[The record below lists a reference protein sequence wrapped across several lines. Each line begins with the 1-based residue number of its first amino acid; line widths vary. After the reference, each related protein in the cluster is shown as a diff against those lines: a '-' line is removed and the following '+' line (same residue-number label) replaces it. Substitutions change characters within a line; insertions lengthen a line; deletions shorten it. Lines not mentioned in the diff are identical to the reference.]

1 MVMSEFE
8 TYLNYIPIYTTEVF
22 KLFIEM
28 SPYLILGFLISG
40 ILYIFISKEQILHN
54 LGRGGI
60 VSIVKAALFGVPM
73 PLCSCGVIPVSSS
86 LYNRGASKGA
96 TLSFLI
102 STPQTG
108 VDSILI
114 TAGGLGVPF
123 AIIRVVVA
131 LITGVVGGLLSETTE
146 IKDYETTSK
155 IKHSHNKAT
164 TWIEGLKYGL
174 ISLPQDIIKPLFQGL
189 FLAALVSTFLG
200 DNFFNDFGL
209 NGTVGLFTI
218 CLIAIPMY
226 TCATASVPFAI
237 SLIHA
242 GADPGIAFVFLM
254 AGPATNI
261 ATMSVIKKIMGAR
274 TLYIYLATIF
284 VSAIIT
290 GWLINQFM
298 IDTTIANGHS
308 AHEHFPQWIVFA
320 STILLL
326 AVSINALLP
335 NFLQVKNKNIKN
347 ESSADLSLLV
357 KGMTCNHCKETV
369 HEAISSCI
377 DDDDEIDI
385 DLESGQTFIYGK
397 NLDENKIILS
407 INNSGF
413 SVGKN
418 T

>member
-1 MVMSEFE
+1 MPKLEA
-8 TYLNYIPIYTTEVF
+8 YLNYIPIYTTEVF
-22 KLFIEM
+22 NLFIEM
-28 SPYLILGFLISG
+28 SPYLMMGFLISG
-40 ILYIFISKEQILHN
+40 ILYIFISKEQISHN
-54 LGRGGI
+54 LGKGGLG
-60 VSIVKAALFGVPM
+60 SIIKAALFGVPM

-114 TAGGLGVPF
+114 TAGGLGLPF

-131 LITGVVGGLLSETTE
+131 LITGIVGGMLSEATE
-146 IKDYETTSK
+146 LKDYDATSE

-174 ISLPQDIIKPLFQGL
+174 ISLPKDIIKPLFQGL
-189 FLAALVSTFLG
+189 FLAALVSTYLG

-209 NGTVGLFTI
+209 NGTVGLFAI

-261 ATMSVIKKIMGAR
+261 ATISVIKKIMGDR

-284 VSAIIT
+284 ISAIVT

-298 IDTTIANGHS
+298 VDTVVANSHG

-335 NFLQVKNKNIKN
+335 NSLQTKNKTTKN
-347 ESSADLSLLV
+347 ESSAADLSLVV

-377 DDDDEIDI
+377 DEDDKVEIN
-385 DLESGQTFIYGK
+385 LESGQTFVYGK
-397 NLDENKIILS
+397 NLDENKIISS
-407 INNSGF
+407 INNAGF

>member
-1 MVMSEFE
+1 MVMPKLE
-8 TYLNYIPIYTTEVF
+8 TYLNYIPLYTNEVF
-22 KLFIEM
+22 ALFIEM
-28 SPYLILGFLISG
+28 APYLVMGFLISG
-40 ILYIFISKEQILHN
+40 ILYIFISKEQISNN
-54 LGRGGI
+54 LGKSGI
-60 VSIVKAALFGVPM
+60 GSIIKAALFGVPM

-114 TAGGLGVPF
+114 TAGGLGMPF
-123 AIIRVVVA
+123 AIIRVIVA
-131 LITGVVGGLLSETTE
+131 LITGIIGGLLAETSE
-146 IKDYETTSK
+146 IKDFNSTEK
-155 IKHSHNKAT
+155 INHTHTKT
-164 TWIEGLKYGL
+164 TWIQGLKYGL
-174 ISLPQDIIKPLFQGL
+174 MDLPQDIIKPLFKGI

-200 DNFFNDFGL
+200 NNFFNDFGL
-209 NGTVGLFTI
+209 NGTIGLFAI

-237 SLIHA
+237 ALIHA

-261 ATMSVIKKIMGAR
+261 ATMSVIKKIMGSR
-274 TLYIYLATIF
+274 TLYIYLGTIF
-284 VSAIIT
+284 ISAIMT
-290 GWLINQFM
+290 GWIINQFM
-298 IDTTIANGHS
+298 PDIIPSNHGT
-308 AHEHFPQWIVFA
+308 HEHFPEWIALV

-335 NFLQVKNKNIKN
+335 NSLSTKNKTSNSK
-347 ESSADLSLLV
+347 SKPDLSILV
-357 KGMTCNHCKETV
+357 KGMTCNHCRETV

-377 DDDDEIDI
+377 DENSKIEIN
-385 DLESGQTFIYGK
+385 LESGHTFIYGK
-397 NLDENKIILS
+397 NLDENKIISS
-407 INNSGF
+407 INNAGF